1 MQHCTLVQMLGT
13 QKDSRIPKRTN
24 EKKKKRDVKQTG
36 IAKEGGIR
44 AKSRKKLCR
53 KKTRQDILPKLYFY
67 NIYLKTEVKNVLNV
81 PKKFCILVS
90 QGESL
95 QAFNSLVV
103 QPPHMQAEAM

>member
-1 MQHCTLVQMLGT
+1 MQPCTLVQMLGT
-13 QKDSRIPKRTN
+13 QKDSRISKGTN

-36 IAKEGGIR
+36 IAKEGGVR

-67 NIYLKTEVKNVLNV
+67 NMYLKTEIKNVLNV
-81 PKKFCILVS
+81 PKKFCILVP

-103 QPPHMQAEAM
+103 QPLHMEE